1 MSPHNGIELIDHPVI
16 AARDLDA
23 ARVSFERLGFT
34 VPPRGSHVEWGT
46 GNLCI
51 MFPDDYVE
59 IRGIIDASR
68 FTMHLDEHLD
78 AYGGGLMGVAFGV
91 ADIERSHAE
100 MLQNGVA
107 AGTLQSLSRNFEHP
121 EGWTQ
126 PSFKLCAPEATDIE
140 GLMHV
145 VVIQHLTPDLLRR
158 PEFLAHANTCI
169 GVNAMSGTIYEKR
182 RVAEKLRRL
191 LGEAAV
197 KEDIDGVR
205 AVLRSGQRLELL
217 MAEAY
222 ERKYGAIADS
232 PEPQTPRLGAMTLRV
247 ASIDGLRDALGER
260 GVDFDEYAQGV
271 VRVAAEHACGATL
284 LFTESAPA

>member
-1 MSPHNGIELIDHPVI
+1 MPRAIPSSASVSRCRPAAATSNGAPAIS
-16 AARDLDA
+16 A
-23 ARVSFERLGFT
+23 S
-34 VPPRGSHVEWGT
+34 
-46 GNLCI
+46 C
-51 MFPDDYVE
+51 FPDDYVE
-59 IRGIIDASR
+59 VRGIIDASR

-78 AYGGGLMGVAFGV
+78 AYGEGLMGVAFGV
-91 ADIERSHAE
+91 RDIERSHAE
-100 MLQNGVA
+100 MLKNGIA
-107 AGTLQSLSRNFEHP
+107 AGALQRLSRNFEHP

-126 PSFKLCAPEATDIE
+126 PSFKLCAPEASDIE

-158 PEFLAHANTCI
+158 PAFLAHANTCI

-191 LGEAAV
+191 LGEDAV
-197 KEDIDGVR
+197 AEDIDGVR
-205 AVLRSGQRLELL
+205 AVLQSGQRLELL

-222 ERKYGAIADS
+222 ERKYGTIADS

-260 GVDFDEYAQGV
+260 GVEFDEYAQGV
-271 VRVAAEHACGATL
+271 VRVASKHACGAML
-284 LFTESAPA
+284 QFTESAPA

>member
-1 MSPHNGIELIDHPVI
+1 MHPHNGIELIDHPVI

-23 ARVSFERLGFT
+23 ARKTFERLGFT
-34 VPPRGSHVEWGT
+34 VPPRGSHIEWGT

-51 MFPDDYVE
+51 MFPDDYIEV
-59 IRGIIDASR
+59 RGIIDASR

-78 AYGGGLMGVAFGV
+78 AYGEGLMGVAFGTP
-91 ADIERSHAE
+91 DIEYSHAE
-100 MLQNGVA
+100 MLRHGVA
-107 AGTLQSLSRNFEHP
+107 AGEMRKLRRNFEHS

-126 PSFKLCAPEATDIE
+126 PSFKLCAPEAADIE

-145 VVIQHLTPDLLRR
+145 VVIQHLTPDLLRQ
-158 PEFLAHANTCI
+158 PEFLDHANTCI

-191 LGEAAV
+191 FGEDAV
-197 KEDIDGVR
+197 TEDFDGVR
-205 AVLRSGQRLELL
+205 VVLQTGQRLELL
-217 MAEAY
+217 MPGEY
-222 ERKYGAIADS
+222 ENTYGAIAES

-247 ASIDGLRDALGER
+247 ASADGLRDALGKR
-260 GVDFDEYAQGV
+260 GVDFTEPAPGL
-271 VRVAAEHACGATL
+271 VRVAAEQACGATL